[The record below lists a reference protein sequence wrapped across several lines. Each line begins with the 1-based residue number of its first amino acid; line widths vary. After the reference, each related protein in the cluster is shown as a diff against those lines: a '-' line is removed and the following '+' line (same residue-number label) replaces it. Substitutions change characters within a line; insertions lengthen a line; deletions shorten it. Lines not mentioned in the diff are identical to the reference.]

1 MSPVLWCAR
10 CGEQDEAGEDR
21 SCLTCGGDVVL
32 FADRRSMVSVARVV
46 EIMSENHGI
55 KFKRI
60 VQLEARIAE
69 SEERLTRQSP

>member
-1 MSPVLWCAR
+1 
-10 CGEQDEAGEDR
+10 
-21 SCLTCGGDVVL
+21 
-32 FADRRSMVSVARVV
+32 MVSVARVV